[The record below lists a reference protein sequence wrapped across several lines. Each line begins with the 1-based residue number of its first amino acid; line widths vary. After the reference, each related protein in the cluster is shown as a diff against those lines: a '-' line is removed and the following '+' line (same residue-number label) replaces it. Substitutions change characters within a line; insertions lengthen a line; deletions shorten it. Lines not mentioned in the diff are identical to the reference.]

1 MTIVTDTAADLDD
14 PWKADLDLLLTAAEK
29 AADAAMDYFGQK
41 PQTWW
46 KNDGQSPV
54 TAADYAAND
63 ILINILRAARPNYGW
78 LSEETEDDGSRL
90 GYETL
95 FVVDPIDGTRAF
107 MNGFKM
113 WCVSAAVV
121 HRGRPVAGVLVAP
134 ALDEIFTATVHGAA
148 LKNGQPIA
156 ATVPGLNEQL
166 SVSSPG
172 DAYARLPELFRAGA
186 SRADHIPSL
195 AYRLAMVADGRLHAT
210 LVRPDAH
217 DWDIAAAQLI
227 LERAGGKLLR
237 PDGSIVTYNG
247 SSISHGA
254 LFAAH
259 ETAVDALLKAAE
271 GIFSH

>member
-1 MTIVTDTAADLDD
+1 MTIVTETVADLDD
-14 PWKADLDLLLTAAEK
+14 PWKADLELLLMAAEK
-29 AADAAMDYFGQK
+29 AAGAAMDYFGQK

-54 TAADYAAND
+54 TIADYAAND
-63 ILINILRAARPNYGW
+63 ILINILRSARPDYGW
-78 LSEETEDDGSRL
+78 LSEETVDDGSRL
-90 GYETL
+90 DYETL
-95 FVVDPIDGTRAF
+95 FVVDPIDGTRGF
-107 MNGFKM
+107 MNGLKM

-121 HRGRPVAGVLVAP
+121 HLGRPVAGVLVAP
-134 ALDEIFTATVHGAA
+134 ALGEVFSATANGLA
-148 LKNGQPIA
+148 LKNGKPISA
-156 ATVPGLNEQL
+156 AVPATDEQQ

-217 DWDIAAAQLI
+217 DWDIAAAELI

-247 SSISHGA
+247 GSISHGA

-259 ETAVDALLKAAE
+259 EADIDALLKAAD
-271 GIFSH
+271 GIFGH